1 MSDMKLG
8 FEMRRIRLPLANILP
23 VRHIKDPG
31 DNIKRYRAIR
41 ASIKVVGMIE
51 PLVVYPLKGAPGKYQ
66 LLDGHL
72 RHFALKEMGETEAD
86 CIIANDD
93 ESFTYNA
100 RVNRLNPIA
109 EHKMILKAVQNGVSP
124 ERIAAALNLDVSDVK
139 SSLALLDG
147 INAEAVDMLK
157 DKPIAPQT
165 IRLLRR
171 VSGVR
176 QVEIADLM
184 FSANNYTKGYAEAL
198 VLGTPKDQLV
208 NQEEP
213 KKKEGMTREE
223 IAKLES
229 EMETLEQD
237 LRSVEGAYGE
247 NNLVLTCARAY
258 IKKLVDKAQVLR
270 FLSTNYPEIL
280 AEFEAIAA
288 SETL

>member
-1 MSDMKLG
+1 MNDMKLG
-8 FEMRRIRLPLANILP
+8 FEMRKFRVPLADILP
-23 VRHIKDPG
+23 VRQIKEPH
-31 DNIKRYRAIR
+31 NLKRYRTIR
-41 ASIKVVGMIE
+41 ASIKEVGMIE

-72 RHFALKEMGETEAD
+72 RLIALKESGETEAD
-86 CIIANDD
+86 CIMATDD
-93 ESFTYNA
+93 ESYTCNA

-109 EHKMILKAVQNGVSP
+109 AHKMIVKAVHNGVSP

-139 SSLALLDG
+139 SSMTLLDG
-147 INAEAVDMLK
+147 INAEAVDILK
-157 DKPIAPQT
+157 DKNIAPQT
-165 IRLLRR
+165 LRLLRK

-184 FSANNYTKGYAEAL
+184 FSANNYTKSYAEAL
-198 VLGTPKDQLV
+198 VLGTPKDQLI

-213 KKKEGMTREE
+213 KKQAGMAREE
-223 IAKLES
+223 IAKLEQ
-229 EMETLEQD
+229 EMATLQQD
-237 LRSVEGAYGE
+237 FKSVEAAYGE

-258 IKKLVDKAQVLR
+258 IKKLLENAKVIR
-270 FLSTNYPEIL
+270 FLNTNYPEIL